1 MHIVGLKYV
10 RASPVNNKQ
19 YSFDL
24 WEILFQ
30 LILPVMHL
38 RISINRMLQ
47 AGEEL
52 LKCCNDPSNVLRV
65 SFRERKK
72 KNQQQTQEK
81 LKQLKQQEKQN
92 EKHQEQEQQQQQQQ
106 EQQQQQQQKDQ
117 KEEAT
122 SNGKGIC
129 GITYSVTLVNYPL
142 GGDQA
147 APSSKSPEAA
157 NSQPEQPV
165 KPVKAADD
173 AGKQVEPVT
182 KPVDQPKIL
191 GITEPLPE
199 PVMSLMIVSDS
210 LYDDEQQEE
219 DEEQV
224 RTKCC

>member
-1 MHIVGLKYV
+1 M
-10 RASPVNNKQ
+10 
-19 YSFDL
+19 
-24 WEILFQ
+24 
-30 LILPVMHL
+30 L
-38 RISINRMLQ
+38 RTKTFMCAVDRILQ
-47 AGEEL
+47 AGEEVL
-52 LKCCNDPSNVLRV
+52 NRAIDPANVLRV

-81 LKQLKQQEKQN
+81 LNQLKQQEKQN
-92 EKHQEQEQQQQQQQ
+92 EKHQQQQQQQQ
-106 EQQQQQQQKDQ
+106 QQ
-117 KEEAT
+117 EAT
-122 SNGKGIC
+122 SNGKGITC
-129 GITYSVTLVNYPL
+129 SVTLVNYPL

-147 APSSKSPEAA
+147 APSSKSPETA

-165 KPVKAADD
+165 KPVEASGPADD
-173 AGKQVEPVT
+173 AGKQVESVT

-210 LYDDEQQEE
+210 VYDDEQQEE